1 MEYDTK
7 GGNAVQ
13 QIYPINEKT
22 IAPCIGQPI
31 CAVLYD
37 GTPLYGICGGISG
50 GQLMFSNA
58 YGAGVLS
65 TKAEK
70 AKEQL
75 VKLKD
80 KANTSAWGLGLGLF
94 GLGLGLI
101 ALLFLL
107 PFFFI

>member
-1 MEYDTK
+1 MYF
-7 GGNAVQ
+7 G
-13 QIYPINEKT
+13 
-22 IAPCIGQPI
+22 
-31 CAVLYD
+31 
-37 GTPLYGICGGISG
+37 
-50 GQLMFSNA
+50 NA
-58 YGAGVLS
+58 YGAGILS

-80 KANTSAWGLGLGLF
+80 KAKTSAWGYPGLGLGLF